1 MEEFIYKLVENK
13 NELEGAFEVR
23 RQVFTQE
30 QGIPEDLEFDNCDD
44 EAMHIVV
51 KNGDRVIGTTR
62 LRFLAPKETKLERM
76 AILNTFRH
84 MGIGK
89 KFISFLI
96 EELESRHIERVVLH
110 AQYSVTKFY
119 EKCGFNVSGQH
130 FWEAGIK
137 HIKMERK
144 LQSKST

>member
-1 MEEFIYKLVENK
+1 MKEFTYKLVENE

-30 QGIPEDLEFDNCDD
+30 QSIPEDLEFDNCDD

-51 KNGDRVIGTTR
+51 KDGDRVIGTTR
-62 LRFLAPKETKLERM
+62 LRFLASKEAKLERM
-76 AILNTFRH
+76 AILETFRH

-89 KFISFLI
+89 KIISFLI
-96 EELESRHIERVVLH
+96 EELESRHIEKVVLH
-110 AQYSVTKFY
+110 AQYSVVKFY
-119 EKCGFNVSGQH
+119 ETCGFNVSGQH

-137 HIKMERK
+137 HIRMERK
-144 LQSKST
+144 LQSKPT